1 MNRIAVLWLL
11 SLLVVGGLA
20 SILTAQSQ
28 QPILSGSDVGFRV
41 ERMGT
46 SGQPVG
52 TLMVRVNGKWV
63 EAGWATQ
70 AMPAK

>member
-1 MNRIAVLWLL
+1 MNRIFVLWLL
-11 SLLVVGGLA
+11 SLLAVSGLA
-20 SILTAQSQ
+20 STLTAQAHQ
-28 QPILSGSDVGFRV
+28 TILSGSDLGFRV

-52 TLMVRVNGKWV
+52 TLMVRVNGKWM
-63 EAGWATQ
+63 EAGWATK

>member
-1 MNRIAVLWLL
+1 MNRIVVLWLL
-11 SLLVVGGLA
+11 SLLVVAGLA
-20 SILTAQSQ
+20 SSLTAQAQ
-28 QPILSGSDVGFRV
+28 QTILSGSDLGFRV

-52 TLMVRVNGKWV
+52 TLMVRVNGKWM
-63 EAGWATQ
+63 EAGWATK

>member
-1 MNRIAVLWLL
+1 MNRIVVLWLL
-11 SLLVVGGLA
+11 SLLAVAGLA
-20 SILTAQSQ
+20 SSLTAQAQ
-28 QPILSGSDVGFRV
+28 QTILSGSDLGFRV

-52 TLMVRVNGKWV
+52 TLMVRVNGKWM
-63 EAGWATQ
+63 EAGWATK